1 VNDSFVNALKTCL
14 SEQVS
19 HPIYQLIDKSYD
31 TENGKLNLV
40 HKIPN
45 MSKEHLKVAVDRF
58 KSTRDHLGDTNH
70 SENIRRAI
78 LSNPRLELS
87 EANINNFFRP
97 EKGDMPHMVG
107 NKEMRDLLSHRQAM
121 QGRDTS
127 HSRNY
132 EYTDQDKS
140 MIEHTKRRND
150 IRHEDYMEQA
160 RNKMVTNVKSDEKVF
175 DLYMN

>member
-1 VNDSFVNALKTCL
+1 MNNSFVNALKTCL

-19 HPIYQLIDKSYD
+19 HPINQLIGKSYD

-45 MSKEHLKVAVDRF
+45 MSKEHLNVAIDRF
-58 KSTRDHLGDTNH
+58 KSTRDHIGDTNH

-78 LSNPRLELS
+78 LSNPRLEHS
-87 EANINNFFRP
+87 EANINHFFRP
-97 EKGDMPHMVG
+97 ERGDMPHMVG
-107 NKEMRDLLSHRQAM
+107 NKETRDLLSHRQAM

-132 EYTDQDKS
+132 QYTDQDKS
-140 MIEHTKRRND
+140 MIEHTKSKND
-150 IRHEDYMEQA
+150 IRHENYMEHA
-160 RNKMVTNVKSDEKVF
+160 RNKMITNVKSDEKVF
-175 DLYMN
+175 DHYMN